1 MKDELVVLVHGF
13 FKNRSDMNFLEEGLR
28 DLGYDTLTVDLP
40 TTFGSLDDCVKSMH
54 IQVNQVTNRRTVH
67 YVAHSMGG
75 LITRTYLNEY
85 GSNIVSRCVFVA
97 TPNYGSELA
106 AIADYIP
113 FYSNIFKPIKALM
126 PKEPICNRVHVKAM
140 ELGVIAGNVTK
151 GPFGRVFLKP
161 PNDGHVTVE
170 SAIPLD
176 AKDSIIL
183 PYSHKKIHHAKET
196 LEQIIFFIKNGRFR
210 QDVTA
215 TPLA

>member
-13 FKNRSDMNFLEEGLR
+13 FKNRSDMKFLEDGIR

-54 IQVNQVTNRRTVH
+54 VQVNQITNRRNVH
-67 YVAHSMGG
+67 FVAHSMGG
-75 LITRTYLNEY
+75 LITRSYLNKY
-85 GSNIVSRCVFVA
+85 GSNNVRRCVFVA

-106 AIADYIP
+106 MIADYIP

-126 PKEPICNRVHVKAM
+126 PKEPEIGQVNAQIM
-140 ELGVIAGNVTK
+140 ELGVVAGNVTK

-170 SAIPLD
+170 SAISLD
-176 AKDSIIL
+176 AKDSIVEIEKL
-183 PYSHKKIHHAKET
+183 S
-196 LEQIIFFIKNGRFR
+196 
-210 QDVTA
+210 
-215 TPLA
+215 